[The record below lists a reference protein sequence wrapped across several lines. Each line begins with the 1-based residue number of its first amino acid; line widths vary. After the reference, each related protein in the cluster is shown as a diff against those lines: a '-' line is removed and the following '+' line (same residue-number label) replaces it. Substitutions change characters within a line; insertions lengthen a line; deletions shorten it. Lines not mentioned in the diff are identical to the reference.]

1 MLQLFSNLY
10 EYYKEG
16 MVPMN
21 FIPEVNILD
30 QYSGTV
36 KEVFFAELKTLANLQ
51 SLPLSI
57 CQYSSEPFYEFRDL
71 FKNRA
76 LISFR
81 DNLDFPLCLHPSKC
95 SLRYL
100 YKEIIQKNKGI
111 HNNEDKSQLLHEL
124 YVTFLFLLIE
134 RALNIVYDNSKD
146 LDNILYYLLVYGHR
160 YVSRYNKT
168 FNITDFMMTHKASL
182 KRSPRDKCSY
192 DKFLLP
198 NACS

>member
-1 MLQLFSNLY
+1 MLQLLSNLY

-30 QYSGTV
+30 QFSGTV

-51 SLPLSI
+51 SLPSSI

-81 DNLDFPLCLHPSKC
+81 DNIDFPLYCIHLTVAF
-95 SLRYL
+95 
-100 YKEIIQKNKGI
+100 GI
-111 HNNEDKSQLLHEL
+111 YIRK
-124 YVTFLFLLIE
+124 
-134 RALNIVYDNSKD
+134 
-146 LDNILYYLLVYGHR
+146 
-160 YVSRYNKT
+160 
-168 FNITDFMMTHKASL
+168 
-182 KRSPRDKCSY
+182 
-192 DKFLLP
+192 
-198 NACS
+198 